1 GLMHGRLPPDEK
13 DSRMAAFAAGALD
26 VLVSTTVIEVG
37 VDVPQ
42 ATVMVVMDAE
52 RFGVSQLHQLRGR
65 VGRGGERGLCLLVTN
80 SGLSSPSMERLSAV
94 AATADGFELAQ
105 LDLVQRREGDV
116 LGDAQSGVLSSLR
129 LLSVVEDG
137 AVIGIAREHA

>member
-1 GLMHGRLPPDEK
+1 
-13 DSRMAAFAAGALD
+13 
-26 VLVSTTVIEVG
+26 
-37 VDVPQ
+37 
-42 ATVMVVMDAE
+42 
-52 RFGVSQLHQLRGR
+52 
-65 VGRGGERGLCLLVTN
+65 
-80 SGLSSPSMERLSAV
+80 MERLSAV

-137 AVIGIAREHA
+137 AVIGIARDHAERLLDADPGLTRHPALAERVRRLAGSEESEYLFRY